1 MEGKIGEVGPQGIKG
16 ESGVMGPQGSPGK
29 RGMTGPGRR
38 LFQYEFYFKLFY
50 EDSFNEWN

>member
-50 EDSFNEWN
+50 EDSFNE